1 MDWLWEDQNKKSN
14 MVITHEGKLVQFINP
29 IHYYEAI
36 GVQAKSEDK
45 QNAQIKFIYL

>member
-1 MDWLWEDQNKKSN
+1 MDNIYMKKNKSN
-14 MVITHEGKLVQFINP
+14 MVITYEGKLVQFINP

-45 QNAQIKFIYL
+45 KNVQIKFIYE